1 MGFRQST
8 KRVPIT
14 ESGCAAGAVALSR
27 ARESCKAYP
36 GSKVLIVAAE
46 LCSLTFQPQDLS
58 MQALVSGII
67 FGDGVAACVVRDD
80 LECSGMQL
88 EQNASHLFED
98 SWNYMGFDLKDTG
111 FHIILDRGIPGA
123 VDKQI
128 APVLKSFVS
137 VPDYSLQ
144 I

>member
-1 MGFRQST
+1 M
-8 KRVPIT
+8 
-14 ESGCAAGAVALSR
+14 
-27 ARESCKAYP
+27 
-36 GSKVLIVAAE
+36 IVAAE

-98 SWNYMGFDLKDTG
+98 SWDYMGFDLKDTG
-111 FHIILDRGIPGA
+111 FRLFSTVAFPALSINRSPL
-123 VDKQI
+123 
-128 APVLKSFVS
+128 
-137 VPDYSLQ
+137 Y
-144 I
+144 